1 VKSPPGKR
9 RVLFVAPK
17 REAQPILSELRSNG
31 HQVSLVEDLDEAGA
45 ILQINGFDAAV
56 LEIENLELLMKQKFL
71 REREGV
77 DHWRREM
84 AGVMHDLTSLIS
96 AFGQMMQDAR
106 RTGHDHNIDM
116 LTDSVETIQTFAGEV
131 MGELNSSR
139 AADSSTVVD
148 LEDVIEAAAIV
159 VYPSATDRGQRLAV
173 NIDPDVAEIKTLPAY
188 LKRAL
193 KNVLEYVSQ
202 HAPDLSAVSLEAVRD
217 GRECVICVSTRSGGG
232 SGTDV
237 ARTLRRFTNGEQTLP
252 LVVAHELTEQLG
264 GRLWIESE
272 KDRGVAVYL
281 ALPHR
286 VRRGARAAGAARG
299 G

>member
-1 VKSPPGKR
+1 VRSPAGKR

-31 HQVSLVEDLDEAGA
+31 HQVSLVEDLDEAGV

-106 RTGHDHNIDM
+106 RTVHDRNIEV
-116 LTDSVETIQTFAGEV
+116 LTGSVETIQTFASEV

-139 AADSSTVVD
+139 SADSSTVVD

-193 KNVLEYVSQ
+193 KNVLEYISQ

-217 GRECVICVSTRSGGG
+217 GRECVICVSTQASG
-232 SGTDV
+232 SGADV
-237 ARTLRRFTNGEQTLP
+237 GRTLRRFTNGEQTLP

-286 VRRGARAAGAARG
+286 VRRGTRAAGAARG